1 MTCPLQA
8 ASVRVLFE
16 KLNTQDERGY
26 SCLHWLVA
34 TGNDRPLP
42 GVLKLGADTTLRD
55 AHSLT
60 ALDHACK
67 LGRFHMVQTLVEACP
82 ALLYTVRE
90 SDGRGPLHFAN
101 ESTQASEMVMLL
113 LELGADVNARSRLGR
128 TILHESILRGT
139 NDEHVAYLLAY
150 GADIHA
156 RDVNGWTPLHYAAYL
171 GQVKMVEDLLYYG
184 ADPQATDDCG
194 RTPLHV
200 TSTKVTMP
208 QWDQDTTTAMMSG
221 VECSQALL
229 QTMEWSRKFGRRT
242 SSEIVRTLLA
252 HGATTWVEDKNRDL
266 TFSLAARNGEVDVT
280 YEILQAAAMEG
291 LFG

>member
-1 MTCPLQA
+1 M
-8 ASVRVLFE
+8 
-16 KLNTQDERGY
+16 
-26 SCLHWLVA
+26 
-34 TGNDRPLP
+34 
-42 GVLKLGADTTLRD
+42 GADPTLRD

-67 LGRFHMVQTLVEACP
+67 LGRFHMVQTLVEACQ
-82 ALLYTVRE
+82 ALLYTVRQ

-101 ESTQASEMVMLL
+101 ESTQRSEMVVLL
-113 LELGADVNARSRLGR
+113 LELGANVNARSRLGR
-128 TILHESILRGT
+128 TILHESILRGG

-171 GQVKMVEDLLYYG
+171 GKVKMVEDLLCHG
-184 ADPQATDDCG
+184 ADPKATDDRG

-200 TSTKVTMP
+200 TSSKVTMSP
-208 QWDQDTTTAMMSG
+208 WDQDTKTTVLG
-221 VECSQALL
+221 HVECSKSLHVA
-229 QTMEWSRKFGRRT
+229 TEWSHKFVRRT
-242 SSEIVRTLLA
+242 SPDIVRILLV
-252 HGATTWVEDKNRDL
+252 HGATAWVEDKNHDL

-280 YEILQAAAMEG
+280 FEILQVAVMEG